1 MDSYK
6 TPLGEIKITVI
17 GHASLLIEWQG
28 RNIYFDPYSEAG
40 DFTGRPEADLIL
52 ITHNHYDHYDEK
64 AYSCVATEKTLFLV
78 ASDVPLVNDRYV
90 LLKNGETYNY
100 EGIIIEAVPA
110 YNINRRNEQGQ
121 LFHPKG
127 VGNGYILNFD
137 GYRLY
142 IAGDTEPI
150 PEMRRLPSIDIA
162 FLPKNLPYTMTD
174 EEFLQVANQ
183 IRPKYLYPIH
193 YFELDEAKLF
203 RHLDTGIT
211 LVTNK

>member
-6 TPLGEIKITVI
+6 TPLGEIRITVI
-17 GHASLLIEWQG
+17 GHASLLIEWNG
-28 RNIYFDPYSEAG
+28 KNIYSDPYSEAG
-40 DFTGRPEADLIL
+40 DFSGRPKADLIL
-52 ITHNHYDHYDEK
+52 ITHGHYDHYDET
-64 AYSCVATEKTLFLV
+64 AYSKIVTDKTKFIV
-78 ASDVPLVNDRYV
+78 SIDVPDTDERYKV
-90 LLKNGETYNY
+90 LKNGESYNY
-100 EGIIIEAVPA
+100 EGVMIEAVPA
-110 YNINRRNEQGQ
+110 YNINRRNENGE
-121 LFHPKG
+121 LFHPNG

-150 PEMRRLPSIDIA
+150 PEMKRLPAIDIA

-174 EEFLQVANQ
+174 EEFIQLANQ

-211 LVTNK
+211 MVLTK